1 MGETQEQR
9 EKMTYV
15 HSQRISV
22 LRTEQTIYAS
32 VIAAKV
38 SMGLM
43 EVIPREIHST
53 MILILE
59 EVTETTL
66 LTIKLVN
73 QLQMLDLKSDFTQR
87 RHLIPV
93 LRQ

>member
-22 LRTEQTIYAS
+22 LRTEQTIFAS
-32 VIAAKV
+32 VIAAKD
-38 SMGLM
+38 STGLM
-43 EVIPREIHST
+43 EVIPRETHST
-53 MILILE
+53 MILIQE

-73 QLQMLDLKSDFTQR
+73 LLRTLDLKSDFTQR